1 LDAERRS
8 FSPEQVLGNVS
19 AAVMATSLLRP
30 TLMDEEIQRTS
41 WPRFAL
47 LGVAYASNIGGMLS
61 PVASPQ
67 NLIAFTA
74 IQTAMQ
80 AAPADPSHTG
90 LRSGESPLSFG
101 TWVAIAFPFCT
112 VLVLLCWLFL
122 CAIYRKQ
129 LPSAL
134 PPITIE
140 HARPGKG
147 GSALSTAFV
156 VGISL
161 LTILLWVAFDHVT
174 IVKRTF
180 GHIGVVGLIPIVS
193 FGACGY
199 ITKVDFNGMPWD
211 LLVLIGGGLS
221 LGLAVES
228 SGLLI
233 AIGDRLTASL
243 SADLGGILLAFSCLV
258 AVLANFI
265 SSTVAAV
272 ILLPLVATVGNA
284 IGHPKLLVTLCAFM
298 TSGAMGLPV
307 RRHRDVSV
315 SRNSKL
321 CLIMR
326 LCARCCRYR
335 RFRTQ
340 TQWRSG

>member
-1 LDAERRS
+1 M
-8 FSPEQVLGNVS
+8 S

-30 TLMDEEIQRTS
+30 TLMDEEIQRSS

-80 AAPADPSHTG
+80 TAPPRGPTDPGHTG

-101 TWVAIAFPFCT
+101 TWVAIALPFCS

-122 CAIYRKQ
+122 YAMYRKQ

-147 GSALSTAFV
+147 GSALSTVFV

-161 LTILLWVAFDHVT
+161 ATIILWVIFDHVT
-174 IVKRTF
+174 IVKQTF

-233 AIGDRLTASL
+233 AIGDKLTHSL
-243 SADLGGILLAFSCLV
+243 STDLGGILLAFSCLV

-272 ILLPLVATVGNA
+272 ILLPLVATVGNT

-307 RRHRDVSV
+307 RAGIEMFQCHST
-315 SRNSKL
+315 
-321 CLIMR
+321 
-326 LCARCCRYR
+326 ARCA
-335 RFRTQ
+335 
-340 TQWRSG
+340 